1 MNLSDEK
8 FVNETD
14 VMGVNPK
21 ILGHFLIRVFKLR
34 WQARRLTDKEYRK
47 KVAAAENVSKLT
59 PQSKPS
65 SVGADRRQ
73 QFLWDAQKVDE
84 DSFKKDGIVY
94 AIG

>member
-1 MNLSDEK
+1 MKPTLWESIPKALAILWPEYSNL
-8 FVNETD
+8 
-14 VMGVNPK
+14 GGR
-21 ILGHFLIRVFKLR
+21 LGD
-34 WQARRLTDKEYRK
+34 WQTKSTEK

-65 SVGADRRQ
+65 SVGADQRQ

-84 DSFKKDGIVY
+84 DSFKKDGIAY